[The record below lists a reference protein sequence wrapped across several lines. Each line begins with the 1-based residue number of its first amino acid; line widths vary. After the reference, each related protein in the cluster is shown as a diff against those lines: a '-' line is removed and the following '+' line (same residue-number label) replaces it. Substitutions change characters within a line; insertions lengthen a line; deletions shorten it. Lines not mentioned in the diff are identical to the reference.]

1 MLAHRAARVRYPL
14 RAVLAVIVASLLA
27 LLELAGLALFMM
39 PMIPL
44 VPVFVLIVIGN
55 ALFLADIV
63 RWAASLAVVEP
74 VREARAPAGRPRR
87 ESTQEAAPAT

>member
-1 MLAHRAARVRYPL
+1 MPAHPAARVRYPL
-14 RAVLAVIVASLLA
+14 RAVLAVVAASLLA
-27 LLELAGLALFMM
+27 LVELVGLALFMM

-44 VPVFVLIVIGN
+44 VPVFVLIVFGN
-55 ALFLADIV
+55 AFVLADLV

-74 VREARAPAGRPRR
+74 VREARAQAGRTRR